1 LRAADPPFPIA
12 ISISSRHLPEA
23 NMIEI
28 VEEEEGVPSGAR
40 IKVIGVGGGGGNAI
54 NTMISAGLTGVE
66 FIAMNTDSQDL
77 RRSLAPRRFQLGSQL
92 TKGLGAGA
100 NPEVGREAALEDKD
114 RIAELVVGADM
125 VFVTAG
131 MGGGTG
137 TGAAPVI
144 AQVAREVGALTVA
157 VVTRPFF
164 FEGKRRRR
172 QAEEGIEALQQ
183 GVDTL
188 ITIPNQRL
196 VAMSSERTSMKEAF
210 RLADEV
216 LLQAVKGVS
225 DLINFQGM
233 VNVDFADVRTI
244 MGSKGVALMGVGSA
258 SGEHKT
264 VEAAQRAISSPLLDD
279 VSIVGAT
286 SVLINITGNSNL
298 TMYEMHEASSL
309 IQEEAHEDAEV
320 IWGWVVDDTMEDE
333 ARVTVIATG
342 FEESRQM
349 LQPQSIE
356 RRVNERVMRQVGS
369 NRSRGRELHSGIDP
383 IYEDYDIPTFFRNAD

>member
-1 LRAADPPFPIA
+1 MKKPATL
-12 ISISSRHLPEA
+12 
-23 NMIEI
+23 
-28 VEEEEGVPSGAR
+28 

-66 FIAMNTDSQDL
+66 FIAMNTDSRDL
-77 RRSLAPRRFQLGSQL
+77 RRSLAPRRVQLGSRL

-114 RIAELVVGADM
+114 RIAALVVGADM

-144 AQVAREVGALTVA
+144 AHVASEIGALTVG

-164 FEGKRRRR
+164 FEGKRRRQ
-172 QAEEGIEALQQ
+172 QAEEGVESLLH

-196 VAMSSERTSMKEAF
+196 IAMASELMSMKEGF
-210 RLADEV
+210 RMADEV

-225 DLINFQGM
+225 DLINFQGI

-244 MGSKGVALMGVGSA
+244 MGSKGVALMGVGTA
-258 SGEHKT
+258 SGEHKA
-264 VEAAQRAISSPLLDD
+264 VEAAQRAINSPLLDD

-286 SVLINITGNSNL
+286 SVLITITGNSSL
-298 TMYEMHEASSL
+298 TMDEMHEASSL
-309 IQEEAHEDAEV
+309 IQKEAHKDSEV
-320 IWGWVVDDTMEDE
+320 IWGCVVDDTMEAE
-333 ARVTVIATG
+333 VRVTIIATG
-342 FEESRQM
+342 FEESR

-356 RRVNERVMRQVGS
+356 RRVNERRVNERVTRQVGS
-369 NRSRGRELHSGIDP
+369 PRSRGRELASGIDP
-383 IYEDYDIPTFFRNAD
+383 IYEDYDIPQFFRNAD

>member
-1 LRAADPPFPIA
+1 
-12 ISISSRHLPEA
+12 
-23 NMIEI
+23 MIEI
-28 VEEEEGVPSGAR
+28 VEDELPQGAR
-40 IKVIGVGGGGGNAI
+40 IKVIGVGGGGGNAV

-66 FIAMNTDSQDL
+66 FIAMNTDAQDL
-77 RRSLAPRRFQLGSQL
+77 RRSLASRRFQLGAML

-100 NPEVGREAALEDKD
+100 DPEVGREAALEDRD
-114 RIAELVVGADM
+114 RIAELVSGADM

-144 AQVAREVGALTVA
+144 AQVAKECGALTVA

-164 FEGKRRRR
+164 FEGRRRLR
-172 QAEEGIEALQQ
+172 QASEGIDALTAN
-183 GVDTL
+183 VDTL

-196 VAMSSERTSMKEAF
+196 VSMASDKTSMKEAF
-210 RLADEV
+210 RMADEV
-216 LLQAVKGVS
+216 LLQAVQGVS

-233 VNVDFADVRTI
+233 VNVDFADVRTV
-244 MGSKGVALMGVGSA
+244 MQGKGVALMGVGRA

-279 VSIVGAT
+279 LSIVGAT

-298 TMYEMHEASSL
+298 TMYEIHEASSL
-309 IQEEAHEDAEV
+309 IQEEAHEDVEV
-320 IWGWVVDDTMEDE
+320 IWGWVVDETMQDE

-342 FEESRQM
+342 FEKSRGA
-349 LQPQSIE
+349 LQRPAIE
-356 RRVNERVMRQVGS
+356 KVVNERV
-369 NRSRGRELHSGIDP
+369 SRGTPAARRGGGKLHTPYDP
-383 IYEDYDIPTFFRNAD
+383 LYTEYDIPTAVKLGD

>member
-1 LRAADPPFPIA
+1 
-12 ISISSRHLPEA
+12 
-23 NMIEI
+23 MIEI
-28 VEEEEGVPSGAR
+28 IEEEEVPTGAR

-66 FIAMNTDSQDL
+66 FIAMNTDQQDL
-77 RRSLAPRRFQLGSQL
+77 RRSLAPRRFQLGAQL

-100 NPEVGREAALEDKD
+100 NPEVGREAALEDRD

-144 AQVAREVGALTVA
+144 AQVARECGALTVA
-157 VVTRPFF
+157 VCTRPFHY
-164 FEGKRRRR
+164 EGKRRRR
-172 QAEEGIEALQQ
+172 QAEEGIEALTAN
-183 GVDTL
+183 VDTL

-196 VAMSSERTSMKEAF
+196 VAMASERTSMKEAF

-225 DLINFQGM
+225 DLINHQGM

-244 MGSKGVALMGVGSA
+244 MGGKGVALMGVGTA

-286 SVLINITGNSNL
+286 SVLINITGNSHL
-298 TMYEMHEASSL
+298 TLYEMHEASSL

-320 IWGWVVDDTMEDE
+320 IWGWVVDETMEDE

-356 RRVNERVMRQVGS
+356 RRVNERVIRNVAGARAS
-369 NRSRGRELHSGIDP
+369 TRGRELHSGIDP
-383 IYEDYDIPTFFRNAD
+383 LYEDYDIPTFFRNAD

>member
-1 LRAADPPFPIA
+1 
-12 ISISSRHLPEA
+12 
-23 NMIEI
+23 MIEFI
-28 VEEEEGVPSGAR
+28 EDEIPSGAR

-66 FIAMNTDSQDL
+66 FIAMNTDQQDL
-77 RRSLAPRRFQLGSQL
+77 RRSLASRRFQLGQQL

-100 NPEVGREAALEDKD
+100 NPEVGREAALEDRD

-137 TGAAPVI
+137 TGAAPII
-144 AQVAREVGALTVA
+144 AQIARECGALTVG

-164 FEGKRRRR
+164 FEGRKRRR
-172 QAEEGIEALQQ
+172 QADEGIESLTTN
-183 GVDTL
+183 VDTI

-196 VAMSSERTSMKEAF
+196 VTMASERTSMRDAF
-210 RLADEV
+210 RMANEV

-225 DLINFQGM
+225 DLINFEGM
-233 VNVDFADVRTI
+233 VNVDFADVKTI
-244 MGSKGVALMGVGSA
+244 MGSKGIALMGVGTA

-298 TMYEMHEASSL
+298 TMYEIHEASTL

-320 IWGWVVDDTMEDE
+320 IWGWVIDETMEDE
-333 ARVTVIATG
+333 ARITVIATG
-342 FEESRQM
+342 FEEHQRM

-356 RRVNERVMRQVGS
+356 RRVNERVVRTGGPKGGA
-369 NRSRGRELHSGIDP
+369 RGLHSGLGGDRGGSL
-383 IYEDYDIPTFFRNAD
+383 YEDYDIPTFFKNAD

>member
-1 LRAADPPFPIA
+1 
-12 ISISSRHLPEA
+12 
-23 NMIEI
+23 MIEI
-28 VEEEEGVPSGAR
+28 VEDEEELHIGAR
-40 IKVIGVGGGGGNAI
+40 IKVIGVGGGGGNAV
-54 NTMISAGLTGVE
+54 NTMIASGLNGVE
-66 FIAMNTDSQDL
+66 FIAMNTDAQDL
-77 RRSLAPRRFQLGSQL
+77 RRSLAARRFQLGQQL

-137 TGAAPVI
+137 TGAAPII
-144 AQVAREVGALTVA
+144 AQVARECGALTVA

-172 QAEEGIEALQQ
+172 QAEEGIEALTAAT
-183 GVDTL
+183 DTL

-196 VAMSSERTSMKEAF
+196 VAMASEKTSMKEAF
-210 RLADEV
+210 RMADEV

-233 VNVDFADVRTI
+233 VNVDFADVRTT
-244 MGSKGVALMGVGSA
+244 MAGKGMALMGVGSA
-258 SGEHKT
+258 TGEHKT
-264 VEAAQRAISSPLLDD
+264 VEAAQRAIGSPLLDD

-298 TMYEMHEASSL
+298 TMYEIHEASTL

-320 IWGWVVDDTMEDE
+320 IWGWVIDDTMGDE

-342 FEESRQM
+342 FEETRQM

-356 RRVNERVMRQVGS
+356 RRVNERVVR
-369 NRSRGRELHSGIDP
+369 NNTPSRTARPRELHSGIDP
-383 IYEDYDIPTFFRNAD
+383 IYEDYDIPTFFKNAD

>member
-1 LRAADPPFPIA
+1 
-12 ISISSRHLPEA
+12 
-23 NMIEI
+23 MIEI
-28 VEEEEGVPSGAR
+28 VEDELPQGAR
-40 IKVIGVGGGGGNAI
+40 IKVIGVGGGGGNAV

-66 FIAMNTDSQDL
+66 FIAMNTDAQDL
-77 RRSLAPRRFQLGSQL
+77 RRSLASRRFQLGSQL

-100 NPEVGREAALEDKD
+100 DPEVGREAALEDRD
-114 RIAELVVGADM
+114 RIAELVSGADM

-144 AQVAREVGALTVA
+144 AQVAKECGALTVA

-164 FEGKRRRR
+164 FEGRRRLR
-172 QAEEGIEALQQ
+172 QAAEGVDALTAN
-183 GVDTL
+183 VDTL

-196 VAMSSERTSMKEAF
+196 VSMATDKTSMKEAF
-210 RLADEV
+210 RMADEV
-216 LLQAVKGVS
+216 LLQAVQGVS

-233 VNVDFADVRTI
+233 VNVDFADVRTV
-244 MGSKGVALMGVGSA
+244 MQGKGVALMGVGRA

-279 VSIVGAT
+279 LSIVGAT

-298 TMYEMHEASSL
+298 TMYEIHEASSL
-309 IQEEAHEDAEV
+309 IQEEAHDDVEV
-320 IWGWVVDDTMEDE
+320 IWGWVVDETMQDE

-342 FEESRQM
+342 FEKGRAAMQR
-349 LQPQSIE
+349 PAIE
-356 RRVNERVMRQVGS
+356 KVVNERV
-369 NRSRGRELHSGIDP
+369 SRGSASSRRGGGGKLHTPYDP
-383 IYEDYDIPTFFRNAD
+383 MYSEYDIPTLTRLGD